1 MIAYFILFIFHL
13 NDQMKDVIDLV
24 QSLMAS
30 SNTLAVAIMALH
42 AIFLPIQTMAKPS
55 TLNCTLVF
63 CRQQWMT
70 LSALAILSLVTQ
82 IILKLQEELL
92 PPDNSNAAALP
103 ESCNEVSRS
112 IAPSCIL

>member
-1 MIAYFILFIFHL
+1 MITYFIVFIFHL
-13 NDQMKDVIDLV
+13 KYPMKDVIDLV

-42 AIFLPIQTMAKPS
+42 AIFLLIQTMAKPS

-63 CRQQWMT
+63 GQQPWMT
-70 LSALAILSLVTQ
+70 LSALAMLSLVTQ
-82 IILKLQEELL
+82 MILKLQEELL

-103 ESCNEVSRS
+103 ESCNKVSRS
-112 IAPSCIL
+112 IAPPCIL